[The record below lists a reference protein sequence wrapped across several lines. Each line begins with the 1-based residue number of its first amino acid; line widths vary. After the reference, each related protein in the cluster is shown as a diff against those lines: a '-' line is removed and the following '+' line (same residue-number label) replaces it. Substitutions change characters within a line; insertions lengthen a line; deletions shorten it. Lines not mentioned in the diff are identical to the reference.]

1 MKNRTTPYY
10 LIPFFVL
17 IISISGCDFINP
29 DEQAPGFIQI
39 DSFVFDPTPTL
50 GELGASASTNIR
62 DVWVYLDNDFQG
74 VYELPAKFPVL
85 NTGPTNL
92 ILSPGILLNGI
103 AATRSPYPFYRG
115 NISQVVIPELGT
127 LNINPVVSYFDSIQ
141 CSFCEDF
148 EGSGFSLTTT
158 SISDTLMYQTD
169 VGDPNNFEGLCGRVI
184 LDQND
189 TRFEI
194 TSTTAYDLP
203 GSGAAVY
210 LELDYK
216 INQTMLA
223 GIFIVTPN
231 LPDEQIGLIN
241 LKATSEWNK
250 IYVQLGYTVSAYPD
264 ASGYKIFFGAVKNP
278 DIPLAEFY
286 LDNIKVVHF

>member
-1 MKNRTTPYY
+1 MKNLKVPYFIVFIILLTTS
-10 LIPFFVL
+10 F
-17 IISISGCDFINP
+17 SGCDLINP

-39 DSFVFDPTPTL
+39 DSFIFDPTPTL
-50 GELGASASTNIR
+50 GELGPSTSTNIR
-62 DVWVYLDNDFQG
+62 DVWVYLDNEFQG

-85 NTGPTNL
+85 KSGATNV

-115 NISQVVIPELGT
+115 NISQVTISELGT
-127 LNINPVVSYFDSIQ
+127 VTMSPVVSYFDSIQ

-158 SISDTLMYQTD
+158 AASDTLMYQTD
-169 VGDPNNFEGLCGRVI
+169 AADPVNFEGLCGKVT

-189 TRFEI
+189 TRFEL

-241 LKATSEWNK
+241 LKATTEWNK

-278 DIPLAEFY
+278 DIPVAEFY